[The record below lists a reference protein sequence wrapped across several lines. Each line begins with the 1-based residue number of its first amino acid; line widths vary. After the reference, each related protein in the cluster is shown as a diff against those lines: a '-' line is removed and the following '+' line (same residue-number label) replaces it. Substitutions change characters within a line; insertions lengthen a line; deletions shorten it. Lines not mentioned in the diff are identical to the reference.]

1 MRVRSLIGPVIAI
14 LIPYLLFESLRL
26 GFLHDGLYKM
36 PQGHFYIVSSVAIL
50 ATVIAIAVGIAGN
63 RLRNIQISFLSL
75 AFISLAELFAI
86 HGLSTPN
93 FLMHASHLTG
103 ISASLSILLASF
115 WLWLSSVP
123 SDHKIV
129 VYLSRWQNVLVPAWT
144 ILLFIFGVAGI
155 LFPNL
160 VDFVPLYEN
169 PLKGFVGAI
178 TLLLN
183 VMAIYRYYQSYR
195 FSRYPLQIHIIYS
208 ACWFIVAEGIM
219 IVAELWKLS
228 WWLYH
233 FLLLASMISM
243 IIGLIRQN
251 SGNKSIVMALKALFT
266 TDPIERITSC
276 LSPSVKALILA
287 TETRD
292 SYTSGHNLRVTM
304 YALKLAAELHIHP
317 EQLRALA
324 QGTIV
329 HDVGKINVPDS
340 ILNKQGSLTSEER
353 SIIQLHPVKG
363 YEMCKTLGFMM
374 DELGIIRSHHERWDG
389 TGYPDQL
396 KGQDI
401 PLLARIVAVVDVYD
415 ALTSNRSYRQAWSQ
429 QEVIQLL
436 VDGKN
441 SHFDEQ
447 CVEAWIRI
455 CDKEPAIYQ
464 NNWQD
469 VAIHNN

>member
-1 MRVRSLIGPVIAI
+1 MRVRDLIGPILAI

-26 GFLHDGLYKM
+26 GFLHDGIYIM

-50 ATVIAIAVGIAGN
+50 ATAIAIAVGIAGS

-75 AFISLAELFAI
+75 SFISLAELFAI
-86 HGLSTPN
+86 YGLSTPN
-93 FLMHASHLTG
+93 FIMHASHSTE

-123 SDHKIV
+123 SDHKVV
-129 VYLSRWQNVLVPAWT
+129 VYLSRWHTVLVPGWT
-144 ILLFIFGVAGI
+144 ILLFILGMAGI
-155 LFPNL
+155 VFPTIA
-160 VDFVPLYEN
+160 DFIPLYEN
-169 PLKGFVGAI
+169 PLKGFVAAI

-208 ACWFIVAEGIM
+208 ACWFIVAEVIM
-219 IVAELWKLS
+219 LMGEVWKLS

-233 FLLLASMISM
+233 YLLLASMISM

-251 SGNKSIVMALKALFT
+251 SGNKSVVMAMKALFT

-304 YALKLAAELHIHP
+304 YALKLATELHIQP

-329 HDVGKINVPDS
+329 HDVGKINVPDA
-340 ILNKQGSLTSEER
+340 ILNKPGSLTSEER
-353 SIIQLHPVKG
+353 SIIEQHPVKG

-374 DELGIIRSHHERWDG
+374 EELNIIRSHHERWDG

-396 KGQDI
+396 KGVNI
-401 PLLARIVAVVDVYD
+401 PLLARIVAVADVYD
-415 ALTSNRSYRQAWSQ
+415 ALTSNRAYRQAWSH

-436 VDGKN
+436 IDGEN
-441 SHFDEQ
+441 SHFDQ
-447 CVEAWIRI
+447 RCVEAWIRI

-464 NNWQD
+464 NNE
-469 VAIHNN
+469 

>member
-1 MRVRSLIGPVIAI
+1 MRVRGLIGPVLAI

-26 GFLHDGLYKM
+26 GFLHDGLYTM
-36 PQGHFYIVSSVAIL
+36 PRGHFYIVSSVALL
-50 ATVIAIAVGIAGN
+50 ATAIAIAVGIAGS
-63 RLRNIQISFLSL
+63 RLRNIQVTFLSL
-75 AFISLAELFAI
+75 SFISLAEFFAI

-93 FLMHASHLTG
+93 FLLHASHLPG
-103 ISASLSILLASF
+103 VSASLSVLLASF

-123 SDHKIV
+123 SDHKAV
-129 VYLSRWQNVLVPAWT
+129 VYLSRWQNVLVPGWT
-144 ILLFIFGVAGI
+144 IVLFIFGIVGI
-155 LFPNL
+155 LFPSL
-160 VDFVPLYEN
+160 VDFIPLYEN
-169 PLKGFVGAI
+169 PLKGSVGAI

-208 ACWFIVAEGIM
+208 ACWFIAAEGIM
-219 IVAELWKLS
+219 LMGEVWKLS

-251 SGNKSIVMALKALFT
+251 NGSKSVVMALKALFT
-266 TDPIERITSC
+266 TDPIERVTSC

-292 SYTSGHNLRVTM
+292 NYTSGHNLRVTM
-304 YALKLAAELHIHP
+304 YALKLAAELHIQP

-329 HDVGKINVPDS
+329 HDVGKINVPDA
-340 ILNKQGSLTSEER
+340 ILNKPGSLTSEER
-353 SIIQLHPVKG
+353 SIIEQHPVKG

-374 DELGIIRSHHERWDG
+374 DELHIIRSHHERWDG

-396 KGQDI
+396 KGQAI
-401 PLLARIVAVVDVYD
+401 PLLARIVAVADVYD
-415 ALTSNRSYRQAWSQ
+415 ALTSNRSYRRAWSH
-429 QEVIQLL
+429 QEGIQLL
-436 VDGKN
+436 IDGKN

-447 CVEAWIRI
+447 CVEAWIRV

-469 VAIHNN
+469 SGHP